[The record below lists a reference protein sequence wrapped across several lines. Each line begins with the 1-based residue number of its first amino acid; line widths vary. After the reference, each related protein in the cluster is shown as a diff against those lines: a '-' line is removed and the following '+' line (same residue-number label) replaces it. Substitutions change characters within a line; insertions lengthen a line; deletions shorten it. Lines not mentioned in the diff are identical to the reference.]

1 MRTVSRRKARNQPC
15 KSPSPDIS
23 NRSIIKNTTIA
34 VSDVK
39 AKIKEAQSSVEM
51 FSIEGNSSLLIH
63 EELTKSME
71 IKQKIFEEELN
82 RARR

>member
-15 KSPSPDIS
+15 KSPSPDVA
-23 NRSIIKNTTIA
+23 NKSIIKNTTIE

-51 FSIEGNSSLLIH
+51 FSIEGNSSLLMH
-63 EELTKSME
+63 EELSKSYE
-71 IKQKIFEEELN
+71 IKQKIYEEEMN
-82 RARR
+82 RMRR